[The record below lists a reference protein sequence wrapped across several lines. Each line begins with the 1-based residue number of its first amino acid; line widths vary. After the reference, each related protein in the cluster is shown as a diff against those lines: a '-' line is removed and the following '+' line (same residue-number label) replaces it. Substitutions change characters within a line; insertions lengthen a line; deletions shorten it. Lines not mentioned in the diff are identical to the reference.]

1 MYLDFETIRTA
12 EENLHKMNTKMQQL
26 RDELLYIRNGLALR
40 SVRPERP
47 EMIAEL
53 DRIEDRMAEEYELLL
68 MAARQ
73 LSFVRERVLRSE
85 KNILL
90 HLNGERRKPEEKLV
104 MIDNEIEK
112 DVPIIK
118 RIECKT
124 RPDGTTVHW
133 TRYSIRGE
141 K

>member
-40 SVRPERP
+40 SVRPERS
-47 EMIAEL
+47 ELIAEL
-53 DRIEDRMAEEYELLL
+53 DRIDDRMAEEYELLL

-73 LSFVRERVLRSE
+73 LSFVRERAMRSE

-90 HLNGERRKPEEKLV
+90 HLNGERRRPEEKLV

-112 DVPIIK
+112 DVLLVL
-118 RIECKT
+118 T
-124 RPDGTTVHW
+124 G
-133 TRYSIRGE
+133 GE
-141 K
+141 RWDDKE

>member
-1 MYLDFETIRTA
+1 
-12 EENLHKMNTKMQQL
+12 
-26 RDELLYIRNGLALR
+26 
-40 SVRPERP
+40 
-47 EMIAEL
+47 MIAEL
-53 DRIEDRMAEEYELLL
+53 DRIEGRMAEEYELLL

-112 DVPIIK
+112 DVLLVL
-118 RIECKT
+118 T
-124 RPDGTTVHW
+124 G
-133 TRYSIRGE
+133 GE
-141 K
+141 HRDDNE

>member
-1 MYLDFETIRTA
+1 MYLDFEMIRTA

-112 DVPIIK
+112 DVLLVL
-118 RIECKT
+118 T
-124 RPDGTTVHW
+124 G
-133 TRYSIRGE
+133 GE
-141 K
+141 HRDDNE

>member
-1 MYLDFETIRTA
+1 MYLDFEMIRTA

-40 SVRPERP
+40 SVRPERS
-47 EMIAEL
+47 ELIAEL
-53 DRIEDRMAEEYELLL
+53 DRIDDRMAEEYELLL

-73 LSFVRERVLRSE
+73 LSFVRERAMRSE

-90 HLNGERRKPEEKLV
+90 HLNGERRRPEEKLV

-112 DVPIIK
+112 DVLLVL
-118 RIECKT
+118 T
-124 RPDGTTVHW
+124 G
-133 TRYSIRGE
+133 GE
-141 K
+141 HRDDNE

>member
-1 MYLDFETIRTA
+1 MYLDFEMIRTA

-47 EMIAEL
+47 ELIAEL
-53 DRIEDRMAEEYELLL
+53 DRIEDRMAEENEILL

-73 LSFVRERVLRSE
+73 LSFVRERALRSE

-90 HLNGERRKPEEKLV
+90 HLNGERRRPEEKLV

-112 DVPIIK
+112 DVLLVL
-118 RIECKT
+118 T
-124 RPDGTTVHW
+124 G
-133 TRYSIRGE
+133 GE
-141 K
+141 HRDDNE

>member
-40 SVRPERP
+40 SVRPERS
-47 EMIAEL
+47 ELIAEL
-53 DRIEDRMAEEYELLL
+53 DRIDDRMAEEYELLL

-73 LSFVRERVLRSE
+73 LSFVRERAMRSE

-90 HLNGERRKPEEKLV
+90 HLNGERRRPEEKLV

-112 DVPIIK
+112 DVLLVL
-118 RIECKT
+118 T
-124 RPDGTTVHW
+124 G
-133 TRYSIRGE
+133 GE
-141 K
+141 RRDDKE

>member
-40 SVRPERP
+40 SVRPERS
-47 EMIAEL
+47 ELIAEL
-53 DRIEDRMAEEYELLL
+53 DRIDDRMAEEYELLL
-68 MAARQ
+68 KAARQ
-73 LSFVRERVLRSE
+73 LSFVRERAMRSE

-90 HLNGERRKPEEKLV
+90 HLNGERRRPEEKLV

-112 DVPIIK
+112 DVLLVL
-118 RIECKT
+118 T
-124 RPDGTTVHW
+124 G
-133 TRYSIRGE
+133 GE
-141 K
+141 RRDDKE